1 MIITVR
7 SYYLMIMTNNLK
19 CVIFIYNEIFYPKCI
34 IHNDRALMMKESSLC
49 HLGFLR
55 GCRFIS

>member
-1 MIITVR
+1 MR
-7 SYYLMIMTNNLK
+7 Y
-19 CVIFIYNEIFYPKCI
+19 IYNEIFYPKCI